1 MDDLADLNDSFFSC
15 SSSASFVSV
24 DSDSSSPLTLHDKI
38 SSLFSNDPKNL
49 HIAHINAQSVPG
61 HYSDLLASFS
71 SAHLDALLISESFLK
86 PSLLST
92 QYSLPGF
99 VLIRND
105 RTGKGGGGVA
115 IYLRADLPYRVVS
128 SSPSLYSG
136 SAEYLFL
143 EVSFHHTK
151 VLLAVLYSPNLHID
165 YFDSLDSTL
174 SDLCPLYEHVILMG
188 DFNTCLIKNDARSL
202 KLLSVLSSFNLQ
214 VLPLSA
220 THHFPNCSPSLL
232 DLMIVSSPNNVK
244 YHGQLTATFSYHDLI
259 YLSYRIRVPKRKP
272 QLLYLRNY
280 KGIDLEA
287 LQRDANNLDWSPLVE
302 TESIDEKVSFFN
314 TTVLDLFDQHAP
326 IRRVKVRHN
335 PAPWITTQIKEL
347 MARRDKA
354 KSRYKRRPSELNL
367 SYYKS
372 LRNRCSHLCQDAKR
386 RYFHDQLNN
395 RSSSDVWKFLKSV
408 GIGKSPT
415 NQCKDVNLDDLNK
428 HFSFLPFSLDS
439 SVKAVTLERLSRL
452 PLSQCSPFD
461 LSDVSEDDVKKS
473 VLAITS
479 SAVGN
484 DKLCSRMVSL
494 ILPSLLPVLTYIF
507 NHSFSCCSF
516 PSVWKQAHIIPLPKT
531 NNPTSLSHFRPI
543 SILPFLSKVFE
554 HLVHKQLTFFL
565 TSNSLISPFQSGFR
579 SGHSTVTALLKVTD
593 DIRWAMESK
602 SLTVL
607 VLLDFSSAFNSVD
620 FDILLGILKS
630 LNFSSSAL
638 AWFNSYLRGR
648 SQCVRLDETF
658 SDWCSLTEGVPQ
670 GSVLSPLLFS
680 IFINMVTSVISSN
693 FHLYADDLQLYRHF
707 TVADA
712 DSAIAAM
719 NHDLACI
726 SAWAKSFGLQI
737 NPTKSQAM
745 IIGSRFV
752 RGAAVV
758 SSLMPLYLDGVRI
771 DYTDTA
777 KDLGVTIDSYL
788 SWRAQVNEV
797 SRKVHFSLHSLKCLQ
812 SLLPLKTKISLAQ
825 TLIQPIIDYAD
836 ACYLDATEELLN
848 KLERLQN
855 LCIRFIFGIRKYD
868 HVSHLRKEL
877 KWLPIRLR
885 RNSRILCLLFN
896 ILHNPSY
903 PSYLRERFSYARPTD
918 APCRSHLRSLLKSQP
933 HKSSYY
939 SYSFSVH
946 AVRLWNSLPPSIR
959 DLKTIS
965 LFKIKV
971 KEHYLSSQ
979 L

>member
-1 MDDLADLNDSFFSC
+1 MFMDDVADLNDSFFSC
-15 SSSASFVSV
+15 SSSTSFVSA
-24 DSDSSSPLTLHDKI
+24 DSDFSIPLTLHDKI
-38 SSLFSNDPKNL
+38 SSLFSNDSKNL

-92 QYSLPGF
+92 QYLLPGF
-99 VLIRND
+99 VLVRND

-115 IYLRADLPYRVVS
+115 MYLRADLPYRVVS
-128 SSPSLYSG
+128 SSPSLYSE

-143 EVSFHHTK
+143 EITVHHTK

-165 YFDSLDSTL
+165 YFNSLDAIL
-174 SDLCPLYEHVILMG
+174 SDLCPMYEHVILMG
-188 DFNTCLIKNDARSL
+188 DFNTCLIKNDSRSL
-202 KLLSVLSSFNLQ
+202 KLLSLLSSFNLQ

-220 THHFPNCSPSLL
+220 THHFPNCAPSLL
-232 DLMIVSSPNNVK
+232 DLMIVSSPNNVS

-259 YLSYRIRVPKRKP
+259 YLSYRIRVPKLKP

-287 LQRDANNLDWSPLVE
+287 LQRDASDLDWTPLVE
-302 TESIDEKVSFFN
+302 NDDIDGKVDCFN
-314 TTVLDLFDQHAP
+314 ATVLALYDQHAP

-335 PAPWITTQIKEL
+335 PAPWITLQIKEL

-386 RYFHDQLNN
+386 RYFQEQLNN

-408 GIGKSPT
+408 GIGKSST
-415 NQCKDVNLDDLNK
+415 HQCKDVNLNDLNK
-428 HFSFLPFSLDS
+428 HFSTLPFSLDPF
-439 SVKAVTLERLSRL
+439 VKAATLESLANL
-452 PLSQCSPFD
+452 PLPQCSHFQ
-461 LSDVSEDDVKKS
+461 LSDVTEDDVRKS

-484 DKLCSRMVSL
+484 DKLCSRMITP
-494 ILPSLLPVLTYIF
+494 ILRSLLPVLTHIF
-507 NHSFSCCSF
+507 NHSFSSCSY

-531 NNPTSLSHFRPI
+531 NDPSLLTHFRPI

-554 HLVHKQLTFFL
+554 HIVHRQLSFFL

-579 SGHSTVTALLKVTD
+579 SGHSTVSALLKVTD
-593 DIRWAMESK
+593 DIRWAMENK

-630 LNFSSSAL
+630 INFSSSAL
-638 AWFNSYLRGR
+638 AWFSSYLRGR
-648 SQCVRLDETF
+648 SQCVRLEDSF

-680 IFINMVTSVISSN
+680 IFINFVTRVISSS

-712 DSAIAAM
+712 GTAIAAM

-726 SAWAKSFGLQI
+726 SAWAQSFGLQL

-752 RGAAVV
+752 RNAAVV
-758 SSLMPLYLDGVRI
+758 ASLMPLYLDGVLI
-771 DYTDTA
+771 EYTETA
-777 KDLGVTIDSYL
+777 KDLGVIIDSNL

-797 SRKVHFSLHSLKCLQ
+797 SRKVHFSFHSLKCLQ
-812 SLLPLKTKISLAQ
+812 SLLPFKTKISLAQ

-855 LCIRFIFGIRKYD
+855 LCIRFVFGLRKYD

-885 RNSRILCLLFN
+885 RNTRILCLLFN

-903 PSYLRERFSYARPTD
+903 PTYLRERFSYARPSD
-918 APCRSHLRSLLKSQP
+918 APCRSHLRTLLKSHP
-933 HKSSYY
+933 HKTSYY

-959 DLKTIS
+959 DLKSIS
-965 LFKIKV
+965 QFKYRV
-971 KEHYLSSQ
+971 KEHYLSS
-979 L
+979 